1 MEPTTY
7 PDDVPR
13 DLSPEEVRV
22 LGCLVEKEATVPDSY
37 PLTLNGLRTA
47 CNQSTSRDPVV
58 AYDDH
63 VVERALAS
71 LRARGL
77 TRTVHS
83 TSNRGAKY
91 RHVLPDAL
99 DLDPAEIAVLA
110 VLMLRGAQT
119 AGELKSRSERQHA
132 FDSID
137 EVTAALARLVDRG
150 MVLQLDR
157 RPGQKD
163 VRWVHL
169 LSPPSSA
176 ATATTSST
184 SSAGAEPPVADA
196 GASAVLDR
204 NRANVLAFYDLMFN
218 QDRPAEAVARYVGA
232 EYRQH
237 NPHVGDGK
245 EAFVA
250 YFERMA
256 REYPGKT
263 VEFER
268 SVAEGDLVVLHCH
281 QIWPDEEYA
290 GIDIFRL
297 DADGKIVE
305 HWDVLQVIPDE
316 SANDNGMF

>member
-1 MEPTTY
+1 MEPIA
-7 PDDVPR
+7 DVPH

-37 PLTLNGLRTA
+37 PLTLNSLRTA

-58 AYDDH
+58 SYDDRT
-63 VVERALAS
+63 VEQALAA

-83 TSNRGAKY
+83 TSNRATKY
-91 RHVLPDAL
+91 RHVLPDL
-99 DLDPAEIAVLA
+99 LELDPGETAVLS
-110 VLMLRGAQT
+110 VLLLRGPQT
-119 AGELKSRSERQHA
+119 VGELKSRTERQHA
-132 FDSID
+132 FGSVD
-137 EVTAALARLVDRG
+137 ETAAVLGRLTDRG
-150 MVLQLDR
+150 MAHQLDR
-157 RPGQKD
+157 QPGQKD
-163 VRWVHL
+163 ARWVHL
-169 LSPPSSA
+169 LSAVSSA
-176 ATATTSST
+176 VSSQGVGE
-184 SSAGAEPPVADA
+184 AVASVEVRD
-196 GASAVLDR
+196 VLER

-218 QDRPAEAVARYVGA
+218 QNRPAEAIERYAGA

-256 REYPGKT
+256 SEHPGKT
-263 VEFER
+263 VEFKR
-268 SVAEGDLVVLHCH
+268 SIAVGDLVVVHCH

-297 DADGKIVE
+297 DADGKVVE
-305 HWDVLQVIPDE
+305 HWDVLQLVPE
-316 SANDNGMF
+316 VSANDNGMF

>member
-1 MEPTTY
+1 MDTDT
-7 PDDVPR
+7 V

-22 LGCLVEKEATVPDSY
+22 LGCLIEKEATTPDNY
-37 PLTLNGLRTA
+37 PLTLNALRNA

-58 AYDDH
+58 SYDDRT
-63 VVERALAS
+63 VEQALGS
-71 LRARGL
+71 LRERGL

-83 TSNRGAKY
+83 TSNRATKY
-91 RHVLPDAL
+91 RHVLPDVL
-99 DLDPAEIAVLA
+99 DLGPAETAVLS

-119 AGELKSRSERQHA
+119 IGELKGRTERQHGFA
-132 FDSID
+132 SLD
-137 EVTAALARLVDRG
+137 ETASVLAGLADRG
-150 MVLQLDR
+150 LALQLER
-157 RPGQKD
+157 QPGQKD
-163 VRWVHL
+163 ARWIHL
-169 LSPPSSA
+169 LSSPSTPAGAAETGA
-176 ATATTSST
+176 ATEIA
-184 SSAGAEPPVADA
+184 AVAENSVD
-196 GASAVLDR
+196 VLER

-218 QDRPAEAVARYVGA
+218 QDRPAEAIERYGGV

-256 REYPGKT
+256 AEYPGKT
-263 VEFER
+263 VEFVR
-268 SVAEGDLVVLHCH
+268 TVAEGDLVVVHCH

-297 DADGKIVE
+297 DDDGKIVE
-305 HWDVLQVIPDE
+305 HWDVLQLVPDH